1 MAHLGDWVVERAWM
15 NQRVWFE
22 FLYLFTFFWQMVIL
36 LIVIV
41 SSLQLEIKRIL
52 KERFFWSAGRGN
64 TIKVRM
70 SGRMSMI

>member
-1 MAHLGDWVVERAWM
+1 MAHLGDWVVERARM
-15 NQRVWFE
+15 TQRVWFE

-52 KERFFWSAGRGN
+52 KERCCHVFLVCWKG
-64 TIKVRM
+64 
-70 SGRMSMI
+70 